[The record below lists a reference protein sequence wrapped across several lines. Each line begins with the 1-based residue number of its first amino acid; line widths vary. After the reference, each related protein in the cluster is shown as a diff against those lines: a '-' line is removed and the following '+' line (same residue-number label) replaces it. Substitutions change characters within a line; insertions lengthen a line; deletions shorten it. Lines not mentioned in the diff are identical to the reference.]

1 MTAFNNMSIK
11 SSNGKSIAV
20 KYALLD
26 LSKIYDLIVRYIKI
40 RKIYSTLNMVTRRY
54 SRKHR
59 KPMNVTQATYVG
71 NYN

>member
-20 KYALLD
+20 KYVLLD
-26 LSKIYDLIVRYIKI
+26 LSKIYVLIVRYIKI

-54 SRKHR
+54 SRKHH